1 MAAENLVGMHVYPTH
16 FVLSS
21 RARFH
26 KQWLAS
32 FARSGREQ
40 RLLSVGVPA
49 AIIHKWPFHCSSA
62 IFKKSSHRFG
72 LDKNKTRRWRHTH
85 TSEHIGKVD
94 GHRPRI
100 FRKQRREKKCK
111 ETSSTCTHTH
121 AHVLAFLT
129 FVTKGQVADWQ
140 IVARRTQ
147 LLLEVSKRTICRRC
161 LWSFVAALVPERR
174 RTQRAYVRGDVSEE
188 CHYIELD
195 PKCTGP
201 RVRARLF
208 LCCQRRGGNRLSPS
222 ASYE

>member
-1 MAAENLVGMHVYPTH
+1 MHVYPTH

-72 LDKNKTRRWRHTH
+72 LDKNKTRQWRH

-100 FRKQRREKKCK
+100 FQKQRPKNKPYVYIHIRVHVHSYFRFSRTCNEEK
-111 ETSSTCTHTH
+111 SH
-121 AHVLAFLT
+121 
-129 FVTKGQVADWQ
+129 
-140 IVARRTQ
+140 R
-147 LLLEVSKRTICRRC
+147 LEVVYLLSHN
-161 LWSFVAALVPERR
+161 
-174 RTQRAYVRGDVSEE
+174 VRNYCKFWNG
-188 CHYIELD
+188 
-195 PKCTGP
+195 
-201 RVRARLF
+201 
-208 LCCQRRGGNRLSPS
+208 
-222 ASYE
+222 